1 MGTGFALCLASTAA
15 SAPSSNVAF
24 TTETKNL
31 VAAGEAETGKQ
42 KAVSCAGCHGSEGV
56 ATAPIYPSL
65 AGQLATYT
73 YKQLKD
79 YKDGTRAN
87 AMMAAFVTTLSDQ
100 DMADLAAWYATLPPP
115 AATPAG
121 PELPLA
127 QRLVQHGDGKR
138 LIPSCA
144 SCHGSR
150 GEGQAVAVPALAGQH
165 AAHFSDTMRAYK
177 NASRAN
183 DVYAV
188 MRSIAKEL
196 SEEEIQQLGTYYAT
210 LGQ

>member
-1 MGTGFALCLASTAA
+1 M
-15 SAPSSNVAF
+15 
-24 TTETKNL
+24 KNRFHYWI
-31 VAAGEAETGKQ
+31 T
-42 KAVSCAGCHGSEGV
+42 
-56 ATAPIYPSL
+56 
-65 AGQLATYT
+65 
-73 YKQLKD
+73 
-79 YKDGTRAN
+79 AN

-115 AATPAG
+115 AATPTDTD
-121 PELPLA
+121 LPLA
-127 QRLVQHGDGKR
+127 KRLVRRGDGKR

-165 AAHFSDTMRAYK
+165 AAHFSDTMHAYK

-188 MRSIAKEL
+188 MRSIAKAL
-196 SEEEIQQLGTYYAT
+196 SDEEIQQLGAYYAS